1 VTEVT
6 HTLDGRRS
14 LGGTMTVSR
23 LISPAFRSG
32 LLTASGT
39 WLIVAPLFLGLAPAA
54 IVTGMVVGAVAV
66 ALALAGTDADSR
78 GTLPLSAQ
86 AVYDRGLALG
96 LMVTALIFGL
106 AGEPGALLVFAAAG
120 LGTAVVTSI
129 TRYTASPA

>member
-1 VTEVT
+1 
-6 HTLDGRRS
+6 
-14 LGGTMTVSR
+14 MTVSR
-23 LISPAFRSG
+23 LISPGFRSG
-32 LLTASGT
+32 LLTAGGT
-39 WLIVAPLFLGLAPAA
+39 GLIVAPLFLGLAPAA

-106 AGEPGALLVFAAAG
+106 AGELEAALMFVVAG
-120 LGTAVVTSI
+120 LGALVVTTI
-129 TRYTASPA
+129 TRYSARPT

>member
-1 VTEVT
+1 
-6 HTLDGRRS
+6 
-14 LGGTMTVSR
+14 MTVSR

-32 LLTASGT
+32 LLTAGGT
-39 WLIVAPLFLGLAPAA
+39 GLIVAPLFLGLAPAA

-78 GTLPLSAQ
+78 GSLPLSAQ

-106 AGEPGALLVFAAAG
+106 VGELAAALVFAVTG
-120 LGTAVVTSI
+120 LCALVVTSI
-129 TRYTASPA
+129 TRYSARPA

>member
-1 VTEVT
+1 
-6 HTLDGRRS
+6 
-14 LGGTMTVSR
+14 MTVSR

-32 LLTASGT
+32 LLTAGGT
-39 WLIVAPLFLGLAPAA
+39 GLIVAPLFLGLAPAA

-78 GTLPLSAQ
+78 GTLSLSAQ

-106 AGEPGALLVFAAAG
+106 AGELEAAVMFVVAG
-120 LGTAVVTSI
+120 LGALVVTTI
-129 TRYTASPA
+129 TRYSARPT